1 MYDELDTRMD
11 STLCLARR
19 SAGTRGEYLRWARQF
34 LAFTGDKPE
43 AELCEDD
50 VRAWLHHL
58 VEERKVAATTQKMA
72 TAAVKFLFARV
83 LGRPEEL
90 AGIPMPKIPEP
101 LPVVLSHEDLLAL
114 FDNEPVLL
122 KRTAMVC
129 AYGAGLRVSE
139 VCELQTSDLDAERG
153 ILHVRHGKG
162 DKARITA
169 LTQTLLAQ
177 LRGYWRRTRPAGPW
191 LFPGRTE
198 AGHIGR
204 EALQK
209 AYRDAARNAGLRE
222 PGTFHSLR
230 HSTATHLLECGVD
243 LRVIQ
248 VLMGHKRLE
257 TTTRYT
263 KVRGDLIAAMPDLLG
278 QLKQPRS

>member
-1 MYDELDTRMD
+1 MYDDLDTRMD

-19 SAGTRGEYLRWARQF
+19 SAGTRREYLRWARQF

-58 VEERKVAATTQKMA
+58 VEEREVGATTQKMA

-177 LRGYWRRTRPAGPW
+177 LPMPYVYTVGSPLYNAPQDFGLHRLGPTFEVVDGPSWEEHVERRERRFKYISKEVVGELW
-191 LFPGRTE
+191 
-198 AGHIGR
+198 I
-204 EALQK
+204 
-209 AYRDAARNAGLRE
+209 
-222 PGTFHSLR
+222 
-230 HSTATHLLECGVD
+230 
-243 LRVIQ
+243 
-248 VLMGHKRLE
+248 
-257 TTTRYT
+257 
-263 KVRGDLIAAMPDLLG
+263 
-278 QLKQPRS
+278 